1 MPVKCICSKGHL
13 LWLASHSVKVSMFAN
28 VDGLPRDCK
37 RRLVASSENFFHP
50 PVHYGDA
57 SFE

>member
-1 MPVKCICSKGHL
+1 MPVKCICSKGHYGWRLIL
-13 LWLASHSVKVSMFAN
+13 LGYGLAS

>member
-1 MPVKCICSKGHL
+1 MAGVLFCPCVGLRMSMVCHVT
-13 LWLASHSVKVSMFAN
+13 AS
-28 VDGLPRDCK
+28 DGF
-37 RRLVASSENFFHP
+37 VASSENFFHR

>member
-1 MPVKCICSKGHL
+1 MAG
-13 LWLASHSVKVSMFAN
+13 VSFCQGEYAN

>member
-1 MPVKCICSKGHL
+1 MAGVSFCLGMG
-13 LWLASHSVKVSMFAN
+13 WRVSMVCHVTAS
-28 VDGLPRDCK
+28 DGI
-37 RRLVASSENFFHP
+37 VASSENFFHP